1 VVDGIA
7 CASLKSS
14 TTAANGVKV
23 KPQAKRYIL
32 KFIIVHDSALG
43 IIFVDPK

>member
-1 VVDGIA
+1 VVDGIT
-7 CASLKSS
+7 CVILKSS

-32 KFIIVHDSALG
+32 KFIIAHDSALG
-43 IIFVDPK
+43 IIFVDTK